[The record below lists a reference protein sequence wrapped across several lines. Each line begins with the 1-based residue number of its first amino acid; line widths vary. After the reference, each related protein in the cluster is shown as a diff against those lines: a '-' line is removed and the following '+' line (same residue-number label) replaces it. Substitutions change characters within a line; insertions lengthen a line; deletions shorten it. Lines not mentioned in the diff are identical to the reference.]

1 MLLTLKNKQKGFTLL
16 ELLVVISIIGFLSS
30 IINASLNTAR
40 NNARIKAGMESEASL
55 NHRFPGIA
63 KIYFENGQIKDLAGS
78 NIQNG
83 SANVTYSNDVPY
95 GNTQSVDFNNSN
107 GYISFPNSS
116 VADIRTTG
124 GFTASAWIKSPPASF
139 GRVITTGH
147 HGFDGGIL
155 LGTTKESMTNQ
166 KYEII
171 AGVGG
176 DSSIYNDDT
185 QEKPNS
191 TFFYTQGSN
200 INDGKW
206 HNIAFVTDYINK
218 QSIIYLDG
226 KEMPIAKYPGTCGVV
241 EGTRLNISGCNTK
254 PVPDTR
260 YTNWYLG
267 KAPVTNSE
275 YYTGKIFNP
284 SIGLDN

>member
-1 MLLTLKNKQKGFTLL
+1 MILITRNKQAGFTLL

-30 IINASLNTAR
+30 IVSASLSTAK
-40 NNARIKAGMESEASL
+40 NNARIKAGMEAEASL
-55 NHRFPGIA
+55 SHRFPGIA
-63 KIYFENGQIKDLAGS
+63 KIYFENGQIKDLTGS

-95 GNTQSVDFNNSN
+95 GDTQSLDFNNSN
-107 GYISFPNSS
+107 GYVSFPNSS
-116 VADIRTTG
+116 VSDIQTTG

-147 HGFDGGIL
+147 HGFDGGFL
-155 LGTTKESMTNQ
+155 LGTTKEAMTNQ

-176 DSSIYNDDT
+176 YSPTYNGPEE
-185 QEKPNS
+185 QPNS
-191 TFFYTQGSN
+191 TFFYTVGSN

-206 HNIAFVTDYINK
+206 HNISFVTDYINK

-226 KEMPIAKYPGTCGVV
+226 KEMPITKYPGTCGVV

-254 PVPDTR
+254 PVPDIR

-284 SIGLDN
+284 TIGVDN

>member
-1 MLLTLKNKQKGFTLL
+1 MFLQNKKENKGFTLL
-16 ELLVVISIIGFLSS
+16 ELLVVISIMGFLSS
-30 IINASLNTAR
+30 IINASLNNAK

-55 NHRFPGIA
+55 NHRFPAIA
-63 KIYFENGQIKDLAGS
+63 KIYFEGSQIKDQAGI
-78 NIQNG
+78 NISNG
-83 SANVTYSNDVPY
+83 SSNVSYSNDVPY
-95 GNTQSVDFNNSN
+95 GNSQSLDFNSNN
-107 GYISFPNSS
+107 GYISFPNNSMT
-116 VADIRTTG
+116 DIQTTG

-147 HGFDGGIL
+147 HGFDGGFL
-155 LGTTKESMTNQ
+155 LGTTKEAMTNQ

-176 DSSIYNDDT
+176 YSPTYNGPEE
-185 QEKPNS
+185 QPNS
-191 TFFYTQGSN
+191 TFFYTVGSN

-206 HNIAFVTDYINK
+206 HNISFVTDYVNK

-254 PVPDTR
+254 PLPDIR

-284 SIGLDN
+284 TVGVDN